1 MMVQRNIFFNLASD
15 KNSGEPGIRPNGN
28 KMVRFQTIL
37 PQFKLKKIRFPE
49 DRKDSEEVREI
60 VAELSNASK
69 SGFKSKHDDFIDT
82 VSMLSVMDPWKP
94 SEGTVISETKEDG
107 IWHSD
112 YVPETTDTSYDVL

>member
-1 MMVQRNIFFNLASD
+1 MIQRNIYFNLASD

-28 KMVRFQTIL
+28 KMVRFHTIL

-49 DRKDSEEVREI
+49 DQKDSDEVREI
-60 VAELSNASK
+60 INELSNASK

-94 SEGTVISETKEDG
+94 SEGTVVTENKTTG
-107 IWHSD
+107 IYTSD
-112 YVPETTDTSYDVL
+112 IIEENIDTSYDVT